1 MSNNRSFFYQNS
13 LFYKLGLLITHK
25 EGFFARYKYMSNF
38 VRKGD
43 VILEPGCGPA
53 FFADYLPQGT
63 HYSGFDKNEAFIKY
77 GLKKGLEVWRGNIL
91 NKKNYRFADVIVIC
105 DVLHHLKPKD
115 RNSFLRF
122 CFRSA
127 KRVLIICEE
136 GRSGMQ
142 TGGFFYPLSRLWFE
156 YIERDGINTPRLD
169 QVWTADELRSQMTD
183 GFDFI
188 PKSINRQIEKIGD
201 ELIVAYHKK

>member
-13 LFYKLGLLITHK
+13 LLYKLGLLITHK
-25 EGFFARYKYMSNF
+25 GDFFARYKYMSDF
-38 VRKGD
+38 VRKED

-53 FFADYLPQGT
+53 FFADYLPQNT
-63 HYSGFDKNEAFIKY
+63 HYYGFDKNESFIKY
-77 GLKKGLEVWRGNIL
+77 GLKRGLQVWKGDALDR
-91 NKKNYRFADVIVIC
+91 KNYRSADVVVVC

-115 RNSFLRF
+115 RIFFLKH

-127 KRVLIICEE
+127 KRTLVICEE

-142 TGGFFYPLSRLWFE
+142 TGGFFYLLSRLWFE
-156 YIERDGINTPRLD
+156 YIERDGINKPLLD
-169 QVWTADELRSQMTD
+169 QVWTADELRSQIVD
-183 GFDFI
+183 GFGVV
-188 PKSINRQIEKIGD
+188 PKRINRQIENIGH

>member
-1 MSNNRSFFYQNS
+1 
-13 LFYKLGLLITHK
+13 
-25 EGFFARYKYMSNF
+25 MSNF

-43 VILEPGCGPA
+43 AILEPGCGPA

-63 HYSGFDKNEAFIKY
+63 HYFGFDKNEAFIKY
-77 GLKKGLEVWRGNIL
+77 GLKKGLEVWRGNVL
-91 NKKNYRFADVIVIC
+91 DKKNYRFFDVVVVC

-115 RNSFLRF
+115 RNLFLRY
-122 CFRSA
+122 CFRGA
-127 KRVLIICEE
+127 KRTLIICEE

-142 TGGFFYPLSRLWFE
+142 TGGFFYPLSRFWFE

-169 QVWTADELRSQMTD
+169 QVWTAKELRSQMTG
-183 GFDFI
+183 GFGVV
-188 PKSINRQIEKIGD
+188 PKRINRKIEKIGD